1 MIVETVLSWVSSYSL
16 ETNTTVLASVSSLVA
31 GPRLEDYWK
40 QAGNLLEGSLSHGF
54 PWTLFTYLTL
64 AVITFFVYRLAFS
77 PLDRFRDMID
87 VGWGCLG
94 GDGRAPLTEKI
105 REVQRLRKTGNLPP
119 VYPNGW
125 FAVIESRQLARAQVV
140 PVQMF
145 GETLAVFRGEDGSA
159 HVTDAYCPHIGAN
172 MAVGGVVKGDC
183 LECPF
188 HGWLFRGSDG
198 ACVHIPYSAKV
209 PKTARVKRWES
220 QEVNGFVFVWHDAE
234 GRPPMWHLP
243 EVQQITDGSWIFRGR
258 TVHHIL
264 AHIQEIPEN
273 GADLAHL
280 GHLHVPSVFKGSDLR
295 YVFAN
300 SQLFDFAKHTWRGEW
315 QVRPAPESHTAD
327 LKVTHAFSL
336 FGGKFKLFT
345 MVVKAE
351 QIGPGVVHLHFN
363 TGLGSG
369 VLVQTVTP
377 MEPLRQRVVHQ
388 FFSSRTFI
396 APYAK
401 FVLLSEAR
409 HFERDIMIWNNKQY
423 LSHPLL
429 VSEDRLILRFR
440 RWYTQFYSENS
451 PKFTFKKESMD
462 W

>member
-1 MIVETVLSWVSSYSL
+1 MMLVETVMAWVSGYAL
-16 ETNTTVLASVSSLVA
+16 ETNTTMLASVSSLVS
-31 GPRLEDYWK
+31 GPRLRDYWHE
-40 QAGNLLEGSLSHGF
+40 AGHLMGASLGQGV
-54 PWTLFTYLTL
+54 PWTLLTYLAL
-64 AVITFFVYRLAFS
+64 AFLCFLVYRLAFS
-77 PLDRFRDMID
+77 PLDRFRDMTD

-94 GDGRAPLTEKI
+94 GEGKASLAEKI

-125 FAVIESRQLARAQVV
+125 FAVMESRQLARSQVV
-140 PVQMF
+140 SVQML
-145 GETLAVFRGEDGSA
+145 GETLAVFRDEGGTA

-172 MAVGGVVKGDC
+172 LAVGGVVKGDC

-198 ACVHIPYSAKV
+198 ACVHIPYAAKV
-209 PKTARVKRWES
+209 PKTAGVKHWENR
-220 QEVNGFVFVWHDAE
+220 EVNGFIFVWHDAE
-234 GRPPMWHLP
+234 GRPPQWHLP
-243 EVQQITDGSWIFRGR
+243 EVENITRCSWKYRGR
-258 TVHHIL
+258 TVHHVL

-280 GHLHVPSVFKGSDLR
+280 GHLHVPSIFKGSDLR
-295 YVFAN
+295 HIFAN
-300 SQLFDFAKHTWRGEW
+300 SQLFDFAKHWWSGEW
-315 QVRPAPESHTAD
+315 QVRAAPESHIAD

-336 FGGKFKLFT
+336 FDGKFKLFT
-345 MVVKAE
+345 MVVRVE
-351 QIGPGVVHLHFN
+351 QIGPGLVHLHFN

-369 VLVQTVTP
+369 LLIQTVSP
-377 MEPLRQRVVHQ
+377 MEPLRQRVIHQ
-388 FFSSRTFI
+388 FYSSSSFI

-423 LSHPLL
+423 MSQPLL

-440 RWYTQFYSENS
+440 RWYSQFYSDNS
-451 PKFTFKKESMD
+451 PKFTFKKENME
-462 W
+462 